1 MRGDVREGGL
11 DARNPVGLNLRPCEN
26 QELIF
31 KIHLFMPVDV
41 HVSTIILWFQYKTLL
56 YEHDRVLTSANR
68 IIFVAV

>member
-41 HVSTIILWFQYKTLL
+41 VHVSTIILWFQYKTLL
-56 YEHDRVLTSANR
+56 DEHDTVLTSADH
-68 IIFVAV
+68 ISA